1 MSRPAAKVTAATPG
15 PCSSLTGIDALASA
29 LTICEYIV
37 PPLPCTLPSWIRC
50 HCGTSR
56 QGAGAIAPGNL
67 LRFGDVRAEIPEI
80 PPHAGRAKAPR
91 HALEGRAGGCEIRR
105 DQGDCRLRRR
115 FHRNGGP
122 GIAFPPRHQ

>member
-1 MSRPAAKVTAATPG
+1 MSRQAAKVTAATTG
-15 PCSSLTGIDALASA
+15 TCSYQTGIDALASA
-29 LTICEYIV
+29 LTSCEYIV

-80 PPHAGRAKAPR
+80 PPHAGRAKV
-91 HALEGRAGGCEIRR
+91 LCFVFVGCVGG
-105 DQGDCRLRRR
+105 
-115 FHRNGGP
+115 
-122 GIAFPPRHQ
+122 